1 MLICCED
8 QQKGLFG
15 CHGFKNQVPWRP
27 RDLMTMP
34 LCQSM
39 PIHGTMPGYVLSL
52 LLLLS
57 LLSGQIHGVKSNPA
71 STASCYL
78 RSCTSWFRQLD
89 VTTVCEVVFRCF
101 FCAESVEW
109 KRTVDNVKLNCFRMV
124 WGPSICSS
132 VVVHWERTAENFCKS
147 WQVMASRHNSKI
159 NSETFW
165 KNLVKSE

>member
-101 FCAESVEW
+101 FVPNRSNGREPWTMWSWIVVEW
-109 KRTVDNVKLNCFRMV
+109 FGGHQFAVPLWYIEKEQRRTSASH
-124 WGPSICSS
+124 G
-132 VVVHWERTAENFCKS
+132 KS
-147 WQVMASRHNSKI
+147 WQVATIQK
-159 NSETFW
+159 
-165 KNLVKSE
+165 